1 MDIQELFEQINQSKR
16 PQLVKFL
23 KERNFADTKI
33 QLVAGE
39 LQTNNRIDKGTISL
53 AVCSRYIHDKSGET
67 WDFIVITDKMA
78 TKDAEEVFS
87 HIRMDAEVVRFML
100 PHKRAEFNF
109 ESVNNDK
116 AEKIGS
122 LTAKVEILQE
132 KYESTK
138 EVYEQV
144 SGYLDE
150 SRKQVSELSA
160 WKLAHSGNYR
170 NAGRPRKFDKF
181 EQGHSIYLMHDKEYV
196 SFRKIADLMNMSYSS
211 ARRLYQ
217 EYCDFINKYGT
228 DEDIPENK
236 P

>member
-1 MDIQELFEQINQSKR
+1 MNIQELFDQINQSKR

-23 KERNFADTKI
+23 QERNLPDTKI
-33 QLVAGE
+33 ELVAGN
-39 LQTNNRIDKGTISL
+39 LQANNLKDTGTISL
-53 AVCSRYIHDKSGET
+53 AVCSQYIYDRSGKT
-67 WDFIVITDKMA
+67 WDFIIITDKIA
-78 TKDAEEVFS
+78 TKEAAEVFTS
-87 HIRMDAEVVRFML
+87 IRMDAELVRLML

-132 KYESTK
+132 KYDSTK

-181 EQGHSIYLMHDKEYV
+181 EQGHSIYLMHDKENV

-211 ARRLYQ
+211 ARRLYH
-217 EYCDFINKYGT
+217 EYCDYQEKYGKET
-228 DEDIPENK
+228 DVSQRDK
-236 P
+236 

>member
-1 MDIQELFEQINQSKR
+1 
-16 PQLVKFL
+16 
-23 KERNFADTKI
+23 
-33 QLVAGE
+33 
-39 LQTNNRIDKGTISL
+39 L
-53 AVCSRYIHDKSGET
+53 ASSRK
-67 WDFIVITDKMA
+67 
-78 TKDAEEVFS
+78 
-87 HIRMDAEVVRFML
+87 
-100 PHKRAEFNF
+100 
-109 ESVNNDK
+109 
-116 AEKIGS
+116 
-122 LTAKVEILQE
+122 LTANKTSEYRKAAIRINVQSLFDILALTNIR
-132 KYESTK
+132 YDSTK